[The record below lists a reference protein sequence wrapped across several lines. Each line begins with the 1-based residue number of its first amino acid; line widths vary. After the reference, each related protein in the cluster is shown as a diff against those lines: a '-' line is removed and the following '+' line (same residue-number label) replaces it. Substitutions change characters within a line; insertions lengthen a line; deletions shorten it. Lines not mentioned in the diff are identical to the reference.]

1 MWRWFLIGLVSG
13 ITIAAGGGW
22 LLFRWWQSTDR
33 IAFGVRVQG
42 IDIGGLKATE
52 AIQVLSRAF
61 PEDSFAE
68 IVVPI
73 VCEGQIVRKVKLREL
88 KVKHDER
95 KAVKIALEIGRRQS
109 LLESL
114 REFVTAWQGGINLLM
129 PWEWDRESAKRLLMQ
144 LAQTIDRH
152 PQQAQVEFD
161 GKSIRIVPS
170 RDGICVEVDETLM
183 VWQERLSEGQW
194 ENLPLI
200 TKAIRPEVTT
210 EDVAGI
216 DGVVG
221 QATTNFRTSE
231 RNRAYNI
238 RLAASRLDHV
248 LVRPGETISF
258 NELVGPRTPKRGFRM
273 ARVLVR
279 GEFTQDFGGGVCQV
293 AGTLYLAALRAGME
307 VVCRHRHSRPVGYLP
322 PGLDATVNFG
332 SLDLKL
338 RNPFPTPLYIR
349 TFVKGGR
356 LTVFILG
363 KRDPNRTYRI
373 VRHTERISAARESQI
388 PDPSL
393 PAGVR
398 KVVDKGSSGYR
409 VEVWRLVVE
418 NGIVVKR
425 ERISADIYPS
435 QPKRVRVGMMQKV
448 ANANLTTP
456 ITSASINSTQQP
468 QSAEQVTQ

>member
-1 MWRWFLIGLVSG
+1 
-13 ITIAAGGGW
+13 
-22 LLFRWWQSTDR
+22 
-33 IAFGVRVQG
+33 
-42 IDIGGLKATE
+42 
-52 AIQVLSRAF
+52 
-61 PEDSFAE
+61 
-68 IVVPI
+68 
-73 VCEGQIVRKVKLREL
+73 
-88 KVKHDER
+88 
-95 KAVKIALEIGRRQS
+95 
-109 LLESL
+109 
-114 REFVTAWQGGINLLM
+114 
-129 PWEWDRESAKRLLMQ
+129 
-144 LAQTIDRH
+144 
-152 PQQAQVEFD
+152 
-161 GKSIRIVPS
+161 
-170 RDGICVEVDETLM
+170 
-183 VWQERLSEGQW
+183 
-194 ENLPLI
+194 
-200 TKAIRPEVTT
+200 
-210 EDVAGI
+210 
-216 DGVVG
+216 
-221 QATTNFRTSE
+221 
-231 RNRAYNI
+231 
-238 RLAASRLDHV
+238 
-248 LVRPGETISF
+248 
-258 NELVGPRTPKRGFRM
+258 M

-448 ANANLTTP
+448 ANENLTTP